1 MSLESRETFHGLE
14 NAVTSAA
21 EDSIRRPTKTI
32 LGTKITFLGHK

>member
-21 EDSIRRPTKTI
+21 EDSHYTDLQKHEKR
-32 LGTKITFLGHK
+32 FLAQKSHF